1 MGILTVEAK
10 KENLAQVLTHVKQN
24 LEGAGAPIRV
34 LNQILVAVEEIY
46 VNIASYAYAPGTG
59 DVVITMAVNDGTAE
73 IGFRDK
79 GVPFDP
85 LAKTDP
91 DVTLSAAERPIGGL
105 GIYMVKKTMDE
116 VKYRY
121 EDGENI
127 LTIRKKLQ

>member
-1 MGILTVEAK
+1 MDDPAAKLTFIDEGVE
-10 KENLAQVLTHVKQN
+10 
-24 LEGAGAPIRV
+24 
-34 LNQILVAVEEIY
+34 Y
-46 VNIASYAYAPGTG
+46 
-59 DVVITMAVNDGTAE
+59 
-73 IGFRDK
+73 
-79 GVPFDP
+79 DP
-85 LAKTDP
+85 LKKTDP